1 MLFTLFNQF
10 FFYFL
15 RNNIIVFKFV
25 LFFFMSFNWGRKILY
40 IASKFSFVRFFIP
53 FFKIF
58 YFSRHGYYFPEK
70 HFHGEDSCFE
80 AIKFIVKEN
89 KNLNVYW
96 IEQSNSL
103 LDTKHYQKLLE
114 KNKVNFYL
122 NNLKMPFI
130 SQKNIDQWEIEAG
143 IFNISSLFVF
153 GDDFVQSQSRSFNT
167 QYGSKKPYVYYE
179 LWNLIKNKL
188 PSHFAFNL
196 GVSDGNLFS
205 KQSVIFHKNKI
216 TVLSDSKLIPK
227 YSVLDPSLLTNN
239 EIVNKQ
245 KVCSLL
251 VNAIECYLSFK
262 NPNPFVKTQIIG
274 SIEVLLKNL
283 KQKEL
288 NLYEINTCSLM
299 IGNAITHTNLGWI
312 DIISYSV
319 FSLTKTPTHEVKPT
333 LFLHFLRTIIN
344 QKNQTEIYYY
354 LQYLLDEVFEK
365 EKTTVE
371 DFYSQILKI
380 FKSCDISDI
389 IVNNSSINFNQRMAR
404 RIIKDSF
411 RYFPS
416 LFSQNYHDVKKADIR
431 SIIYSSFKKNLY
443 K

>member
-1 MLFTLFNQF
+1 
-10 FFYFL
+10 
-15 RNNIIVFKFV
+15 
-25 LFFFMSFNWGRKILY
+25 
-40 IASKFSFVRFFIP
+40 
-53 FFKIF
+53 
-58 YFSRHGYYFPEK
+58 
-70 HFHGEDSCFE
+70 
-80 AIKFIVKEN
+80 
-89 KNLNVYW
+89 
-96 IEQSNSL
+96 
-103 LDTKHYQKLLE
+103 
-114 KNKVNFYL
+114 
-122 NNLKMPFI
+122 MPFI

-239 EIVNKQ
+239 EIVKKQ

-299 IGNAITHTNLGWI
+299 IGNAIAHTNLGWI
-312 DIISYSV
+312 NIMSYSV
-319 FSLTKTPTHEVKPT
+319 FSLTKSPIHEVKPT
-333 LFLHFLRTIIN
+333 LFLHFIKTIISH
-344 QKNQTEIYYY
+344 KNQTEIYYY
-354 LQYLLDEVFEK
+354 FQYLLDEVFGK
-365 EKTTVE
+365 EKVTVE
-371 DFYSQILKI
+371 DFYNQILRT
-380 FKSCDISDI
+380 FKACGVSDVV
-389 IVNNSSINFNQRMAR
+389 VNNSFNTFNQRMAR